1 MRGMITRSEI
11 QAAVKVMKG
20 RNDTPSSAANEFKE
34 TYDPQEVTRRW
45 VVAVCKF
52 FMEDM
57 PVSQIAQ
64 HSNCDE
70 ALVGRILEEH
80 LEGYLEGL
88 EDT

>member
-1 MRGMITRSEI
+1 MITRSEI
-11 QAAVKVMKG
+11 QAAIKVMKG
-20 RNDTPSSAANEFKE
+20 RNETPSSAVNEFKE
-34 TYDPQEVTRRW
+34 TYNPQEVTRRW
-45 VVAVCKF
+45 VAEVCRF

-70 ALVGRILEEH
+70 ALVERILEEH